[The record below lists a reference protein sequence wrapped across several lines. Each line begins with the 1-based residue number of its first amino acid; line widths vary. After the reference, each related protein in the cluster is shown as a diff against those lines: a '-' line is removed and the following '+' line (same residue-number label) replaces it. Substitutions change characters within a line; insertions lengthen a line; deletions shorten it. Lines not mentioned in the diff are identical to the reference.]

1 MERVGDEKNFKFNII
16 FSIIGFGLFVLGT
29 YLILSASQISMADAL
44 EKIPDG
50 EASSEIIAAI
60 ILSLSQQ
67 RIAQG
72 AIFSFIGGL
81 ILTVCMYWTFAEKS
95 NDTIK

>member
-16 FSIIGFGLFVLGT
+16 FSIRLFVLGT

-81 ILTVCMYWTFAEKS
+81 ILTVCMLS
-95 NDTIK
+95 LIHI

>member
-1 MERVGDEKNFKFNII
+1 MDCLFRNLFNII
-16 FSIIGFGLFVLGT
+16 
-29 YLILSASQISMADAL
+29 SQSNKHADAL

-95 NDTIK
+95 NDTRK